1 MIDSLKAMPEY
12 IAIAPVF
19 LVLYL
24 TLIGV
29 SSNILGLYPISR
41 ENNNF
46 FILKSIPVPF
56 EKILTAKVLV
66 STCAMLIADVI
77 TAVLAIVLLGIPWYS
92 SVFIL
97 VILAFAGFGSMCI
110 TTKLDVKQPK
120 LGWSNFN
127 QSLKNA
133 KNSWIAMLIG
143 LIATIVI
150 GAPMVLLCIAYTA
163 TNYNLFVYLALWIV
177 PTIITFL
184 YAWLAY
190 KWMNKD
196 IKKYFD
202 CIEV

>member
-1 MIDSLKAMPEY
+1 
-12 IAIAPVF
+12 
-19 LVLYL
+19 
-24 TLIGV
+24 
-29 SSNILGLYPISR
+29 
-41 ENNNF
+41 
-46 FILKSIPVPF
+46 
-56 EKILTAKVLV
+56 
-66 STCAMLIADVI
+66 
-77 TAVLAIVLLGIPWYS
+77 
-92 SVFIL
+92 
-97 VILAFAGFGSMCI
+97 MCI